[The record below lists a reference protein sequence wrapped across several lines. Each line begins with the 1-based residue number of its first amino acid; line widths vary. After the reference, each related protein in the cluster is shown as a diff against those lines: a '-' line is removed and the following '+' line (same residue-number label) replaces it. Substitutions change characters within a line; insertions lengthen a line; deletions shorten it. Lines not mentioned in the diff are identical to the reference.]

1 MNLTIEYS
9 EVKGIDIKPLIKVVV
24 VVMARRVD
32 VSSGVKGQLQ
42 LGEIEVGAILHAP
55 QKGEKL
61 ANSVRVSARRCI
73 RSEAMSDIVYFSTF
87 VGFLP

>member
-24 VVMARRVD
+24 VEMARRVD

-42 LGEIEVGAILHAP
+42 LGEIVVGAILHAP

-61 ANSVRVSARRCI
+61 ANSVRVSARRRI
-73 RSEAMSDIVYFSTF
+73 GSEGMSDIVYFSAF